1 MVSILEKLSVR
12 LGVRQKQFTASW
24 AKFVG
29 DVADEK
35 LTDADEILSGL
46 ERLGKSPANLQV
58 AITLLLQRREW
69 AGAVVAGDAAE
80 SDYPK
85 LKQQAA
91 DAEQALK
98 KLIDAHHT
106 KFASLGDKIERAR
119 NAISAGAGAR
129 RELLETCSLESQM
142 AATAD
147 VDSRIAETQAA
158 KSNVAKRLRD
168 CENWVLGVDSE
179 GDKAASSDLERIVGM
194 REKLA
199 GLESELSGFNS
210 KLATLQDERNAASAS
225 MLKPESI

>member
-1 MVSILEKLSVR
+1 MLNLLEMLSSR
-12 LGVRQKQFTASW
+12 LAQKQRQQATGWSQ
-24 AKFVG
+24 FVG
-29 DVADEK
+29 DVLDEK
-35 LTDADEILSGL
+35 LRDADEILSGL
-46 ERLGKSPANLQV
+46 ERLGKSPEDLQA

-69 AGAVVAGDAAE
+69 AGAVAAGDAAE
-80 SDYPK
+80 AEYPK
-85 LKQQAA
+85 LTQQAA